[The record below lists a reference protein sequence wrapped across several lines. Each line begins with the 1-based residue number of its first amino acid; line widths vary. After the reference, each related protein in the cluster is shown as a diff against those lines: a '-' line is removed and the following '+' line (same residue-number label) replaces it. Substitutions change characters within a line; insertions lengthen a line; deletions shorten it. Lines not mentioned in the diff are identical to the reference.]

1 MADGKWDQAP
11 KIRFSLYKDLL
22 RKSGNFEV
30 SLAGKFQE
38 FQNVRA
44 KQICK
49 IRKKMFGD

>member
-1 MADGKWDQAP
+1 MADGKWDQAA
-11 KIRFSLYKDLL
+11 KIRFSFQKDFL
-22 RKSGNFEV
+22 RKSGNFEI

-49 IRKKMFGD
+49 IRKKMFRD